1 MHRRNSGYFNPTIH
15 LISAVFV
22 DSPLKLIGAM
32 ISIEGEY
39 NLRPGA
45 TLKIISGAH
54 RPYFEHEIVVLG
66 NKISRITYFK
76 WLRGFFPRVFSIARQ
91 QRRAKRVPRTPPFCT
106 ELCCEFSLSR
116 QFFDGWVV
124 AIHHPG
130 MGSWV
135 EEGPL
140 RAWKDLT
147 HRSPHR
153 RLMGDVQN

>member
-1 MHRRNSGYFNPTIH
+1 MGGVNAPPKFGV
-15 LISAVFV
+15 ISTRLFTLFQPF
-22 DSPLKLIGAM
+22 SWIPPLKLIGAM

-116 QFFDGWVV
+116 QFFDG
-124 AIHHPG
+124 
-130 MGSWV
+130 
-135 EEGPL
+135 
-140 RAWKDLT
+140 
-147 HRSPHR
+147 
-153 RLMGDVQN
+153 